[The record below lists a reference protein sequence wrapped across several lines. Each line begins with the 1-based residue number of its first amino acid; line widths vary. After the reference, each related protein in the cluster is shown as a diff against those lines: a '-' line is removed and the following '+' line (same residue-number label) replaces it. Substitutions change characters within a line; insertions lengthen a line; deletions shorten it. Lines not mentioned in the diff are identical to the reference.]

1 MRQETIDHDP
11 YCAVCSTYDEEQD
24 VTTCLPGA
32 GALIDCTFCNHARHI
47 NVCAKL
53 PKHVTQTFKKS
64 GKVPGAWAC
73 PECIAYARGEL
84 DLDPPP
90 ALKSIDDDISHE
102 ESDSDD
108 DDSDSSDDECG
119 IVMADT
125 VDVGAETEMDS
136 VDGVVFGV
144 WSMSHMRMLLSSL
157 PDFQSQK
164 SRIHEVIE
172 SCGHIC
178 LFLSKFHCE
187 LNWIELYWCLIK

>member
-1 MRQETIDHDP
+1 M
-11 YCAVCSTYDEEQD
+11 
-24 VTTCLPGA
+24 
-32 GALIDCTFCNHARHI
+32 
-47 NVCAKL
+47 
-53 PKHVTQTFKKS
+53 TQAFEKS

-90 ALKSIDDDISHE
+90 ALKSIDDDSDDE
-102 ESDSDD
+102 ENDSDD
-108 DDSDSSDDECG
+108 DEGG

-125 VDVGAETEMDS
+125 ADVGAETEMDS

-144 WSMSHMRMLLSSL
+144 WSIPHMRMLLSSL

-172 SCGHIC
+172 SRGHIC
-178 LFLSKFHCE
+178 LFLPKFHCE